1 MYQNTNAPISQ
12 EDLTNYFGINKCHYY
27 GMVDNL
33 PTSNNKIGDIY
44 YLPDLKVS
52 CIYTKDGWEAI
63 GDGDIKNPFQNL

>member
-1 MYQNTNAPISQ
+1 
-12 EDLTNYFGINKCHYY
+12 
-27 GMVDNL
+27 MVDNL
-33 PTSNNKIGDIY
+33 PTSNNEIGDIY